1 MVQWYLQYLHHLVFQ
16 VVLVT
21 AAQVNPWLQ
30 LYLGRELLVLAV
42 T

>member
-1 MVQWYLQYLHHLVFQ
+1 MVSAVSTVPSVQ

>member
-1 MVQWYLQYLHHLVFQ
+1 MQ
-16 VVLVT
+16 VVVVT

-42 T
+42 G